1 MKRLSFIITLA
12 LLTTIISAQQRI
24 TGIILDEFGEPL
36 AYANIFLQETLEGAS
51 SDDKGLYSFLS
62 DARGHVT
69 LSARMLGYE
78 NWSQTRDI
86 TTFKEDTIRMKSTNH
101 ELGDVEI
108 IASNFVLKGSS
119 QWKDMGAVDLVTTGG
134 SNGDLYSSI
143 ATMPGT
149 QVAGENGRL
158 FIRGGESREAQTYID
173 DMHVL
178 SPYTTTG
185 SEETPVRGRYSP
197 FMFEGMTF
205 SLGGYDPEYGQGLSS
220 ILPLSTKDE
229 SLITKAGV
237 SITTVGVSGGGTQ
250 SFEEGSASL
259 NLDYQNLKP
268 YYSAVPNRTDWISP
282 YQKFSGGT
290 QLRYNP
296 SSKTVAKLY
305 GGYDYTTL
313 GIHKD
318 AREMHLHESNYY
330 LNSTFRHQTYNDYKL
345 FTGAAFSMLN
355 QNIKGASQSD
365 DTYKNKE
372 WELHLKFKA
381 DKRYSSLFKWQF
393 GAETMLRGLH
403 ESYTFGDTQEGS
415 LNHSINSLFTTGTFN
430 LTENLSASFS
440 SRLEYTSAN
449 KQWNYLPRLALNYN
463 KNNFLIS
470 AITGR
475 YSQLADN
482 KNLLSN
488 HTLSAENCWH
498 YILGGYHQSD
508 GKIYRVELYNKQY
521 DKLALNING
530 ALNATGYGYSR
541 GIDLFF
547 NDNISIP
554 NFEYRVSYSIN
565 FAKRKYENYPVA
577 DIPQFATKHNATVS
591 LRYDWKTLKSIIG
604 ITNRFASGR
613 PYHDPNESGFMNKRA
628 PHYNSLDLSW
638 TFLANK
644 KLIIYASATN
654 ILGRK
659 QVYNYTFSDAPAANG
674 RYVGTPVRGNADNFF
689 FVGVFITLGGNTAYD
704 VSNF

>member
-1 MKRLSFIITLA
+1 MKRLSFLFIFSLLTITL
-12 LLTTIISAQQRI
+12 SAQQRI
-24 TGIILDEFGEPL
+24 TGIILDESGEPL

-51 SDDKGLYSFLS
+51 SDDKGQYSFLS
-62 DARGHVT
+62 DATGSVT

-86 TTFKEDTIRMKSTNH
+86 TTFKEDTIRMKSANH

-119 QWKDMGAVDLVTTGG
+119 QWKEMGAVDLVTTGG

-178 SPYTTTG
+178 SPYITTG

-220 ILPLSTKDE
+220 VLPLSTKDE
-229 SLITKAGV
+229 SLITKTGV

-296 SSKTVAKLY
+296 STKTVAKFY

-313 GIHKD
+313 GIRED
-318 AREMHLHESNYY
+318 TREMHLHENNYY
-330 LNSTFRHQTYNDYKL
+330 LNGTFRHQTTNNYKL
-345 FTGAAFSMLN
+345 FAGAAFSMLD
-355 QNIKGASQSD
+355 QNIKGASQPD

-393 GAETMLRGLH
+393 GAETMLRGLR
-403 ESYTFGDTQEGS
+403 ESYTLGDTHAGN
-415 LNHSINSLFTTGTFN
+415 LDHSINSLFTTGTFN
-430 LTENLSASFS
+430 LTENLSASLS

-449 KQWNYLPRLALNYN
+449 EQWNYLPRLALNYN
-463 KNNFLIS
+463 INDFLIS

-482 KNLLSN
+482 RYLLSDRA
-488 HTLSAENCWH
+488 LSAESCWH

-521 DKLALNING
+521 DKLALNTNG
-530 ALNATGYGYSR
+530 ALDATGYGYSR

-547 NDNISIP
+547 NDYTSIP
-554 NFEYRVSYSIN
+554 NFEYRVSYSLN
-565 FAKRKYENYPVA
+565 FAKRKYADYPIA
-577 DIPQFATKHNATVS
+577 DVPQFATKHNATVS
-591 LRYDWKTLKSIIG
+591 LRYDWKALKSIIG
-604 ITNRFASGR
+604 VTNRFASGR

-628 PHYNSLDLSW
+628 PYYNSLDLSW

-659 QVYNYTFSDAPAANG
+659 QVYNYIFSDTPAANG
-674 RYVGTPVRGNADNFF
+674 RYVGTPVRANADNFF